1 MQLTDELRSRI
12 ASEFRY
18 AADHMRSEEDPHTKL
33 YYYSALFGEVTRILN
48 LNWDR
53 DLVLAYTVLSAT
65 HSQVAGMAHN
75 IGSGRERAIKLT
87 VEHIEALT
95 NAASDLAGYF
105 ETDGTDAELYSLLG
119 RISEIGYAST
129 GNGWYLLQKGD
140 INL

>member
-75 IGSGRERAIKLT
+75 IGSGRERAIKNGIPIDT
-87 VEHIEALT
+87 
-95 NAASDLAGYF
+95 
-105 ETDGTDAELYSLLG
+105 TDILG
-119 RISEIGYAST
+119 KISPGFLIDCLRP
-129 GNGWYLLQKGD
+129 GNFDSPISGR
-140 INL
+140 